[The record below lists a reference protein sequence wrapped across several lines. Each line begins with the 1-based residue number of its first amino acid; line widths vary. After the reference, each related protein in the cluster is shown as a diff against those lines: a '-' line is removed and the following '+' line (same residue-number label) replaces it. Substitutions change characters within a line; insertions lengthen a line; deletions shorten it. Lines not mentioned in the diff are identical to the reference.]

1 MWIDLVQGITYFI
14 LSYFLF
20 PALPGMAWKQLQTPV
35 YTVISWTGYG
45 HHYLIWDLTFW
56 LPEMLQEK
64 VLTDEPFLKENKD
77 KDIKYF

>member
-20 PALPGMAWKQLQTPV
+20 PALPRMAWKQLQTPV

-45 HHYLIWDLTFW
+45 HHYQIWDLTFW

-64 VLTDEPFLKENKD
+64 VLTDETFLKGKQR
-77 KDIKYF
+77 